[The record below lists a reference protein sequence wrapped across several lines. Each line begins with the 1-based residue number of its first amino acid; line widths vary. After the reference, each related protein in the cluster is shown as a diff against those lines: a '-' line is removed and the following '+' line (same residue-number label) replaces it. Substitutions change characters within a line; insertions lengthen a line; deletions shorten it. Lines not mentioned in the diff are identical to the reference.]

1 MHFWDSFS
9 SMERNWEIRAEVDE
23 EVRAAFAAT
32 RSKSAGAL
40 LAVLAGAGEAASSDM
55 MSGG

>member
-1 MHFWDSFS
+1 
-9 SMERNWEIRAEVDE
+9 MERNWEIRAEVDE

-40 LAVLAGAGEAASSDM
+40 LGVLAAADEAAASSDM

>member
-1 MHFWDSFS
+1 MASHFWDSFS
-9 SMERNWEIRAEVDE
+9 SMWRNWEIRAEVDE

-40 LAVLAGAGEAASSDM
+40 LGVLAAGETASSDM
-55 MSGG
+55 M